1 MGETTN
7 QIETH
12 IRSTREDLG
21 ANLQEL
27 EYKVKSVTD
36 WRQYFQR
43 NPIPMIGVA
52 FGGGVVLA
60 VLTSG
65 SSRSRVAEGMSS
77 RQSRGASAPTVSH
90 RQKQQVLETWENIK
104 SALIA
109 AATMQ
114 FKSFLGEVVPGFH
127 EQFARSERARAG
139 SPSQNWA
146 AAQPPHNAAADQ
158 PMSHSEH

>member
-1 MGETTN
+1 MGETTD

-12 IRSTREDLG
+12 IKSTREDLG
-21 ANLQEL
+21 ANLHEL

-43 NPIPMIGVA
+43 NPMPMLGLA

-60 VLTSG
+60 VLASG
-65 SSRSRVAEGMSS
+65 SSRSRVAAGMSS
-77 RQSRGASAPTVSH
+77 RQSRSAPLPAVSS

-104 SALIA
+104 SALIG

-139 SPSQNWA
+139 SPSQSWA
-146 AAQPPHNAAADQ
+146 AAQPPHNPAVDQ